1 MAVARV
7 VSSRE
12 ARTRKTWGNLVEDWQ
27 DATFPPEGSVAPSRS
42 VLLWVWGGGLYLG
55 VVLLAV
61 RGLALAPEGSWIGG
75 GEIEGWLWR
84 YWWMKQLIAG
94 AWLGSGPLG
103 ALYVALV
110 SGSYPEFGNLLDLQ
124 VLSWPLESV
133 FGAPGY
139 HNLKVGLILLSNC
152 LACWWF
158 LSRIWGAHVG
168 SWLGGMLF
176 GVNPYFVFEISNG
189 RMRQAVAFA
198 IPLFILFLYR
208 SWRHGGGRPT
218 LLAGLFLG
226 VAAAFYFYYG
236 VFLGLFCLLFLIWH
250 VWSGRRQPHAPGVL
264 VRMLGIA
271 AIGILFS
278 APFGMF
284 YLEEAF
290 GPNVLEV
297 APYGT
302 AFPALEEMTAPQ
314 GTIRPENLLAG
325 SQRRFLR
332 ESLPLDALW
341 NPLLPHALPLAML
354 VLVFVPWGVSRR
366 VPWLWLATFLGFLVL
381 SFGPLLSLGESS
393 RVYLAGIPMP
403 YLLFYR
409 WVPLFSRLFAPGRL
423 EVLVYLALAVL
434 VCLRLNDLAGRRP
447 GLGLL
452 IACLAATGM
461 WVQME
466 VARILPFPT
475 VRLGVAPYYYLLGDR
490 PPFGLIEVPYR
501 TGDYLEF
508 NQTVHGQRVLGSFAQ
523 GGVPPGYPPGHQA
536 WLAGKFEDPG
546 NSFVAHLEALNR
558 EPTRPEPYREED
570 LDALVQDGY
579 RLLILHERG
588 CYYLDKDGGE
598 RLYFALLEHFRKQ
611 LGDPVLHTDEPVHD
625 GLLGRQR
632 LDDRDPAW
640 SRMAVFRLQG
650 QEGRKTARRTL
661 QKP

>member
-7 VSSRE
+7 VSFCE
-12 ARTRKTWGNLVEDWQ
+12 ARTRKTWGNLREEWEDV
-27 DATFPPEGSVAPSRS
+27 TFPPEGSGEPSPS
-42 VLLWVWGGGLYLG
+42 ALLWVWAGGLYLG
-55 VVLLAV
+55 IVLLAV
-61 RGLALAPEGSWIGG
+61 RSLVLAPEGSWIGG

-133 FGAPGY
+133 FGTPGY
-139 HNLKVGLILLSNC
+139 YNLKVGLVLLLNC

-158 LSRIWGAHVG
+158 LSRIWGAQVG
-168 SWLGGMLF
+168 SWLGGLLF
-176 GVNPYFVFEISNG
+176 GLNPYFVFEISNG

-218 LLAGLFLG
+218 LLAGVFLG
-226 VAAAFYFYYG
+226 ITAAFYFYYG
-236 VFLGLFCLLFLIWH
+236 VFLGLFCLLFLVWH
-250 VWSGRRQPHAPGVL
+250 VCSGRHRPHAPGFL
-264 VRMLGIA
+264 LRMLGIV
-271 AIGILFS
+271 AIGVIFS
-278 APFGMF
+278 APFGLF

-314 GTIRPENLLAG
+314 GTTRPENLLAG

-341 NPLLPHALPLAML
+341 NPRLPHALPLAML
-354 VLVFVPWGVSRR
+354 ALVFFPWGVSRR

-381 SFGPLLSLGESS
+381 SFGPLLSLGESF
-393 RVYLAGIPMP
+393 RVYLPWLPMP

-434 VCLRLNDLAGRRP
+434 VCLRVKDLAGRRP

-452 IACLAATGM
+452 VACLAATGM
-461 WVQME
+461 WAQME
-466 VARILPFPT
+466 ETRVLPFPT

-490 PPFGLIEVPYR
+490 PPFSLIEVPYR

-508 NQTVHGQRVLGSFAQ
+508 NQTVHGQRSLGSFAQ
-523 GGVPPGYPPGHQA
+523 SGVPPGYPPGHQA

-570 LDALVQDGY
+570 LDSLVQDGY

-588 CYYLDKDGGE
+588 CYYLDRDGGE

-611 LGDPVLHTDEPVHD
+611 LGDPVLHTDEPVHA

-640 SRMAVFRLQG
+640 YRMAVFRLQD